1 MNVRDFVEH
10 YQGTFQFREWAEE
23 HNYYKQINA
32 LEDIAVGIAHWDHER
47 YAACSQEQ
55 KKALIAECA
64 ISEGAHI
71 SAEDV
76 DAILFF
82 CENYQSVGLP
92 RASARWALEE
102 QAQESFFTRYEAL
115 YGDEVDVMP
124 SDKSLSW
131 LYEVTA

>member
-10 YQGTFQFREWAEE
+10 YAGTFEFREWAKE
-23 HNYYKQINA
+23 NSYYKQVNA
-32 LEDIAVGIAHWDHER
+32 LHNIATSIAHWEYER

-64 ISEGAHI
+64 VSDGAHI
-71 SAEDV
+71 SAADV
-76 DAILFF
+76 EAILFF
-82 CENYQSVGLP
+82 CEDYQRAGIP

-102 QAQESFFTRYEAL
+102 QAQESFFTRYEAIH
-115 YGDEVDVMP
+115 GDEIDVVP